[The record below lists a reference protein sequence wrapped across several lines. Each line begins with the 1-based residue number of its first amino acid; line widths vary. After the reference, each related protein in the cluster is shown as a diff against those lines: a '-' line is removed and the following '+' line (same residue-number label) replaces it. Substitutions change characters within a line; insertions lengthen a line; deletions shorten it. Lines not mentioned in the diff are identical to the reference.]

1 MNITVF
7 GGSYPKEGDAA
18 YAEAYQ
24 LGKLLALAGHSVLTG
39 GYIGTME
46 AVSRGANE
54 AGGHV
59 IGVTCAD
66 IEAWRGVR
74 ANAWVQEER
83 RFATMQERLIE
94 LVLACDAAIALPGGP
109 GTLTEIA
116 LTWNLMIV
124 ASIPPKPL
132 ILTGAGWK
140 TLMESFYNSFEVY
153 VPQSQRVLLQFAE
166 DVHTAVAILGK
177 GWATKYPFG
186 VSRVAPTK

>member
-1 MNITVF
+1 LTLNITVF
-7 GGSYPKEGDAA
+7 GGSHPQPGSPA

-24 LGKLLALAGHSVLTG
+24 LGKLLALAGHAVLTG

-46 AVSRGANE
+46 AVSKGANE

-66 IEAWRGVR
+66 IEAWRGIR

-83 RFATMQERLIE
+83 RFTSLQERLNE

-132 ILTGAGWK
+132 ILIGPGWK
-140 TLMESFYNSFEVY
+140 TLMESFYNSFEAY
-153 VPQSQRVLLQFAE
+153 IPENQHKLLKFAE
-166 DVHTAVAILGK
+166 DVQSAVAILK
-177 GWATKYPFG
+177 L
-186 VSRVAPTK
+186 